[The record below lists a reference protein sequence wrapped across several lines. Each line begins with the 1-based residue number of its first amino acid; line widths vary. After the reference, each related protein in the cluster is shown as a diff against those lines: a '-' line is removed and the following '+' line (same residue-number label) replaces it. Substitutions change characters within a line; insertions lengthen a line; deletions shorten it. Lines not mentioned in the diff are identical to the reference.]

1 MCFNETIDEPIL
13 KELHKEQLDYS
24 NNIIYNKTL
33 ENNQS
38 KNNIEYNNSNN
49 TLEIKKQ
56 KTPIILIK
64 EEKKKEITCQR
75 IYGVGSK
82 ENQNW
87 NCSCNTWYVWDKN
100 KNWKK
105 QCVLWK
111 SYCLKTYGI
120 NSEYEPQK
128 WICQC
133 KKGFYKKNG
142 ICFDYNLFCKKV
154 FWENWEY
161 NNIKWKCQCKEWTK
175 FNWRKCSF
183 EKAKVSI

>member
-82 ENQNW
+82 ENQN
-87 NCSCNTWYVWDKN
+87 
-100 KNWKK
+100 
-105 QCVLWK
+105 
-111 SYCLKTYGI
+111 
-120 NSEYEPQK
+120 
-128 WICQC
+128 
-133 KKGFYKKNG
+133 
-142 ICFDYNLFCKKV
+142 
-154 FWENWEY
+154 
-161 NNIKWKCQCKEWTK
+161 
-175 FNWRKCSF
+175 
-183 EKAKVSI
+183 